1 MRRRIAGTTMV
12 AALLLGGAVDA
23 QLLSAPIGNLPGQ
36 VIGGALPSV
45 LHQTPAAVGGVVS
58 RLEIDQMVSDL
69 NPRSLRDL
77 RRARLQAL
85 IRANRATLDADD
97 MGNPIRRNEVI
108 TLDPTPEMLARIQTA
123 GFAILR
129 REHIEGLDLDLV
141 VLGTPKGDDSREA
154 LQRLRKLAP
163 EGQFDLNHIFEP
175 AGAALGAG
183 SAAALA
189 LGRAPANQ
197 PAIGMIDGGI
207 AAHPS
212 LTVAKIEQRGFV
224 NGAPRAS
231 GHGTAVA
238 SLLVGQDGR
247 FRGAAIGRTL
257 LAADVYGGNPAAGSA
272 DAIARAIGWLAGRGA
287 RVVNISLVGPPNRL
301 IEWAVQSANRRGM
314 RIVAAVGNDGPAAPP
329 SYPASYPDVIAVT
342 GVDARGRAL
351 TEAGRAVHLDFAAPG
366 ADMAV
371 ALPGKGYAA
380 VRGTSFAAPL
390 VAARFAAAGGDAAV
404 VEREASPGHGKVG
417 RGIVCRPCR
426 IVPADVGA
434 KK

>member
-23 QLLSAPIGNLPGQ
+23 QLLPAPIGNLPGQ

-189 LGRAPANQ
+189 LGSAPANQ

-301 IEWAVQSANRRGM
+301 IERAVQSANRRGM

-342 GVDARGRAL
+342 GVDARDRAL
-351 TEAGRAVHLDFAAPG
+351 TEAGHAAHLDFAAPG
-366 ADMAV
+366 ADMAA

-426 IVPADVGA
+426 IAPADVGA